1 MFVLYALA
9 IICNIVG
16 GCPKKMGKPVLDWML
31 KGIFL
36 SVFAC
41 GGSGPSI
48 LFAALFCCHVVS
60 YINNGRYMFAS
71 FNISTVYLSIHV
83 YKNK

>member
-1 MFVLYALA
+1 MPQENGETSSGLDVEGDFF
-9 IICNIVG
+9 IC
-16 GCPKKMGKPVLDWML
+16 
-31 KGIFL
+31 F
-36 SVFAC
+36 FAC
-41 GGSGPSI
+41 SGSGPSI
-48 LFAALFCCHVVS
+48 LFAALFCCHVIF